1 MLVMFYTYQ
10 RMGAASRLTCKKQM
24 NTTNRKADFVARK
37 VINLSTARLLF
48 LDR

>member
-24 NTTNRKADFVARK
+24 NTTKRKADFVARK
-37 VINLSTARLLF
+37 VINLVVNEAFFT
-48 LDR
+48 

>member
-24 NTTNRKADFVARK
+24 NTTKRKADFAARK
-37 VINLSTARLLF
+37 VINLVVNEAFFT
-48 LDR
+48 